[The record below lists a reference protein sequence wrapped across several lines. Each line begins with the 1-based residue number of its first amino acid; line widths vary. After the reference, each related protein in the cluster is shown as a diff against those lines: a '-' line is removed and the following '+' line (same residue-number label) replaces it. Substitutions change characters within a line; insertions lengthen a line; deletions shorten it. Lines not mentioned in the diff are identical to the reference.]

1 MICASSSA
9 GKVALCSAGPKSLL
23 PQNIPWYSRTSSGIC
38 GQSNRVIL
46 NGGLSPLIY
55 NRKKLSETS
64 IDLRLKSNAA
74 QSKHALSFFLRPAIL
89 RSLPPKRW
97 AFGRG
102 YHTTT
107 ADYGSMSS
115 YVGGVDLVSSSST
128 NGGSG
133 KTAFLYRN
141 ELKQA
146 KRIVIKMG
154 SAVITS
160 EDGKGL
166 ALGRLA
172 SIIEQVII

>member
-1 MICASSSA
+1 M
-9 GKVALCSAGPKSLL
+9 LF
-23 PQNIPWYSRTSSGIC
+23 Q
-38 GQSNRVIL
+38 
-46 NGGLSPLIY
+46 
-55 NRKKLSETS
+55 
-64 IDLRLKSNAA
+64 
-74 QSKHALSFFLRPAIL
+74 
-89 RSLPPKRW
+89 RW

-107 ADYGSMSS
+107 AAYGSMSS